1 MELDQ
6 GLGEA
11 SEKSV
16 CSRDMPSTQLALESI
31 SLFSKGISLILYRWL
46 RLQAF
51 VAHGRV
57 SFCEIAEYLRLNYG
71 KYKHSRV
78 EKIAADMLDF
88 FILQKEPH
96 DVKSVCSRVIELV
109 RIYFKYGIGLMQGIY
124 EVGEK
129 MYNLYQ
135 EILQGKY
142 DSIEEL
148 RKTASWFGEDYM
160 QKLRTAEEEELIR
173 VRSANADRA
182 KISRRRRQKVQAYF
196 L

>member
-46 RLQAF
+46 RLRCSLHMEECQ
-51 VAHGRV
+51 
-57 SFCEIAEYLRLNYG
+57 
-71 KYKHSRV
+71 
-78 EKIAADMLDF
+78 
-88 FILQKEPH
+88 PH
-96 DVKSVCSRVIELV
+96 DVKSVRSRVIELV

-124 EVGEK
+124 EMLMYSVCNSKQVGGK
-129 MYNLYQ
+129 LYNLYQ

-148 RKTASWFGEDYM
+148 RKTTSWFGEDYM

-173 VRSANADRA
+173 VRTANADRA